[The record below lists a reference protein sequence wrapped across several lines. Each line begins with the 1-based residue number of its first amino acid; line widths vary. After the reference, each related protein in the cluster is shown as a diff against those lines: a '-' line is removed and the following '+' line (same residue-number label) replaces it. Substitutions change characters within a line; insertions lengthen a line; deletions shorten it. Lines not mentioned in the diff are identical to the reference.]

1 MKPAARS
8 LAAALALLLAAC
20 APGFPPRGAASVERS
35 LRAQG
40 FDPAGVIVPY
50 DLTPE
55 MRAWV
60 RREVAAGQ
68 PEQRLDFLLR
78 ALLDPKLLGLAYE
91 PGTTRTAIEA
101 FTARKANC
109 LAFTSLFVGLA
120 REIGIDAY
128 YLGVDDV
135 ERFERDG
142 DLLVISG
149 HVSAAFDLGGGR
161 VKILE
166 FTNAPK
172 TEYRRTRRLRD
183 ATAVALYHSNKGA
196 EILRTGQT
204 EPALPWL
211 RKAVILD
218 PELGDAWVNLGVGLR
233 RTGDLAGAE
242 RAYRTALEAAPSTVS
257 AYHNLASL
265 LRARG
270 HGEEADELLA
280 VGARIRDSDPFT
292 YLALG
297 DVAFARG
304 RLEEARRYYRR
315 ALARYRDDAEPYAAL
330 GQVACAAGRYDEGL
344 RWLRKAAG
352 RGEEGGPVERVRK
365 LEATLRAHG
374 RL

>member
-1 MKPAARS
+1 M
-8 LAAALALLLAAC
+8 LATAGGLLLAGC
-20 APGFPPRGAASVERS
+20 VPGGAPRDLGSVERN

-40 FDPAGVIVPY
+40 FDPAGVIIPY
-50 DLTPE
+50 EITPE

-60 RREVAAGQ
+60 RHEVVSGQ
-68 PEQRLDFLLR
+68 PEERLDHLLH
-78 ALLDPKLLGLAYE
+78 ALLDPGLLGLHYE
-91 PGTTRTAIEA
+91 PGFTRTAADA
-101 FTARKANC
+101 FAAKRANC
-109 LAFTSLFVGLA
+109 LAFTSLFVGMA

-149 HVSAAFDLGGGR
+149 HVSAGFDLGGGR

-172 TEYRRTRRLRD
+172 TEYRRTHRLRD
-183 ATAVALYHSNKGA
+183 ATAVALFHSNKGA
-196 EILRTGQT
+196 EVLRGG
-204 EPALPWL
+204 EAAPALPWL
-211 RKAVILD
+211 RKAVIID
-218 PELGDAWVNLGVGLR
+218 PGLGDAWVNLGVGLR

-242 RAYRTALEAAPSTVS
+242 RAYRTALEVAPSTVS

-270 HGEEADELLA
+270 QDAEADELLA
-280 VGARIRDSDPFT
+280 LGARIRDSDPFT

-297 DVAFARG
+297 DVAFTHG
-304 RLEEARRYYRR
+304 RLDEARRYYRK
-315 ALARYRDDAEPYAAL
+315 ALALYRDDPEPYAAL
-330 GQVACAAGRYDEGL
+330 GQVACAAGRFDEGL
-344 RWLRKAAG
+344 KWWKKASAKG
-352 RGEEGGPVERVRK
+352 VDVERIRK
-365 LEATLRAHG
+365 LEATLRSHG

>member
-1 MKPAARS
+1 VKRPGK
-8 LAAALALLLAAC
+8 ALATASGLLLAGCVSA
-20 APGFPPRGAASVERS
+20 GSPRDLGSAERN

-40 FDPAGVIVPY
+40 FDPEGVVIPY
-50 DLTPE
+50 EITPE

-60 RREVAAGQ
+60 RLQVASGQ
-68 PEQRLDFLLR
+68 PEQRLDQLLR
-78 ALLDPKLLGLAYE
+78 ALLDPALLGLKYE
-91 PGTTRTAIEA
+91 TGTTRTATDA
-101 FTARKANC
+101 FTAKRANC
-109 LAFTSLFVGLA
+109 LGFTSLFVGMA

-149 HVSAAFDLGGGR
+149 HVSAGFDLGGGR
-161 VKILE
+161 RKILE

-183 ATAVALYHSNKGA
+183 ATAIALFHSNKGA
-196 EILRTGQT
+196 EALRSGAAA
-204 EPALPWL
+204 PALPWL
-211 RKAVILD
+211 RKAVIID

-242 RAYRTALEAAPSTVS
+242 RAYRTALEIAPATVS

-265 LRARG
+265 LRAGG
-270 HGEEADELLA
+270 HGAEADEILG
-280 VGARIRDSDPFT
+280 VGARIRDRDPFT

-297 DVAFARG
+297 DVAFTHG
-304 RLEEARRYYRR
+304 RLEEARRYYRKAS
-315 ALARYRDDAEPYAAL
+315 ALYRDDAEPYAAH
-330 GQVACAAGRYDEGL
+330 GQVACATGRFDEGL
-344 RWLRKAAG
+344 KWWKKAAG
-352 RGEEGGPVERVRK
+352 KGPGVERVRK
-365 LEATLRAHG
+365 LEATLRSHG